1 MDEREAACNRGFPSR
16 KLFGTDIEMA
26 GTGFRCSGDG
36 IPLFATPPATSEDFY
51 FFRKYSLAVIN
62 ESTCSLR
69 SCRTGSPLE
78 RPGCK
83 LRARFRGPRKRARSL
98 QPGRSSGLP
107 VLQLRR
113 LHVDSLMTAKEYFRK
128 K

>member
-83 LRARFRGPRKRARSL
+83 LRARFRGPRRRRQVRAE
-98 QPGRSSGLP
+98 SSGASES
-107 VLQLRR
+107 
-113 LHVDSLMTAKEYFRK
+113 SLAVRQRPGNEIQDR
-128 K
+128 